1 MQIAQQIR
9 KQIETGVIA
18 KGERLPSAKGLAVS
32 LEVNSNTVL
41 QAYRYL
47 RDRGIID
54 LRRGRGAVAISTVAQ
69 SDPVMN
75 AIGELVTVAQ
85 THDLTLAQVTE
96 LLSREGLK

>member
-1 MQIAQQIR
+1 MQIARQISN
-9 KQIETGVIA
+9 QIESGVIA
-18 KGERLPSAKGLAVS
+18 KGERLPSAKELAAS

-47 RDRGIID
+47 RDKGIID
-54 LRRGRGAVAISTVAQ
+54 LRRGRGAVAISVVPQ

-75 AIGELVTVAQ
+75 VIRELVAVAQ
-85 THDLTLAQVTE
+85 THNLNLAQVTE